1 MIAALLVPLVG
12 RFSGRLA
19 RGITV
24 AAPAVALGCA
34 VQALRVAL
42 ASGPWHYSLGGWA
55 PPWGIEYVVDPLG
68 GGMAVLVALLS
79 TLVALYAGPYLRD
92 LSPRRTAIFD
102 SLFLLLTSG
111 LLGIT
116 LTGDLFN
123 LYVFFEISSLA
134 AYALLASG
142 GERAVMATFRY
153 LLLGTIA
160 ASFYL
165 LGLGYLYAL
174 TGTVNMADLAM
185 RLPDVGGGSAFTVG
199 VVLIVVGLAIKM
211 AVFPLH
217 GWMPDAYT
225 YAPPP
230 VTMFIAAVM
239 SKVSAYALLRILF
252 FVLPPT
258 GAVETA
264 LSVLSWVAAGGVLAA
279 SVLALAQTDVRR
291 MLAYSSVGQMGY
303 VVLGLS
309 LGNAAHKRRPAPCR

>member
-1 MIAALLVPLVG
+1 MSAHLPILIVICPIVAALLVPLVS

-92 LSPRRTAIFD
+92 LSPRRTAVFD

-123 LYVFFEISSLA
+123 LYVFL
-134 AYALLASG
+134 
-142 GERAVMATFRY
+142 
-153 LLLGTIA
+153 
-160 ASFYL
+160 
-165 LGLGYLYAL
+165 
-174 TGTVNMADLAM
+174 
-185 RLPDVGGGSAFTVG
+185 
-199 VVLIVVGLAIKM
+199 
-211 AVFPLH
+211 
-217 GWMPDAYT
+217 
-225 YAPPP
+225 
-230 VTMFIAAVM
+230 
-239 SKVSAYALLRILF
+239 
-252 FVLPPT
+252 
-258 GAVETA
+258 
-264 LSVLSWVAAGGVLAA
+264 
-279 SVLALAQTDVRR
+279 
-291 MLAYSSVGQMGY
+291 
-303 VVLGLS
+303 
-309 LGNAAHKRRPAPCR
+309 